1 MEFENTIGLETHV
14 QLKTK
19 TKMFCSCRLQTG
31 CEPNVNVCPVCLGY
45 PGALPV
51 INREAVK
58 LTVMSGMMLGC
69 EVSRHATFDRKNYFY
84 PDMAKDYQISEN
96 GQPLCIG
103 GGVEIT
109 LPDGSRKFIRINHI
123 HLEEDAAKINHYATT
138 SGVDFNRGGTP
149 LMEIVSEPDLASADE
164 AIAYLTALKEML
176 VYAGVSDCNLEEGNM
191 RSDVNISIRP
201 QGAKELGTKV
211 EIKNMNSF
219 SGIHAALEF
228 EARRQRECVAHGV
241 EIVQETRRWDPE
253 ALETASMRSK
263 ENAHDYRYFPE
274 PDLVPVELSAAQI
287 DEWRRLL
294 PEQPEARRLRMI
306 ADYGIAE
313 YDAEVLSQHKANAD
327 FFEAAARGLDK
338 KAAKALC
345 NLFMSDVMALMN
357 ASGKAVAE
365 SAMTPAALASL
376 VQLSL
381 AGTINGPT
389 LKELLPEIFE
399 KGGDPAAIVKE
410 RGLGA
415 VSDDA
420 ALEKFVDE
428 AIAANPGPVAD
439 YKAGKKAA
447 AGFFVGQ
454 VMKLSKGKADPK
466 KVGGIVARKLAALGV
481 ALLLAFFLGCT
492 SFNLM
497 SVGHFVDEGGNVI
510 KVEYGKGDEDHVTTF
525 RSPANGRELE
535 FTSKLRV
542 KVYLPDGDMFM
553 AFQCMNTLGSGTMYR
568 SDDREWM
575 FHANGFTSKVFRYD
589 PPVDDYLLVFEG
601 VICNDGNDKP
611 LSGGGGGWTRV
622 K

>member
-19 TKMFCSCRLQTG
+19 TKMFCSCLLKTG
-31 CEPNVNVCPVCLGY
+31 CEPNTNVCPVCLGY

-51 INREAVK
+51 MNKEAVK
-58 LTVMSGMMLGC
+58 LTVLSGMMLGC
-69 EVSRHATFDRKNYFY
+69 EVNRHATFDRKNYFY

-96 GQPLCIG
+96 GNPLCLG

-109 LPDGSRKFIRINHI
+109 RADGTKKFIRINHI

-149 LMEIVSEPDLASADE
+149 LMEIVSEPDMESADD
-164 AIAYLTALKEML
+164 AILYLTALKEML

-201 QGAKELGTKV
+201 KTGEGLPTKPDGRIDYSRLGTKV

-219 SGIHAALEF
+219 SGIHAALVH
-228 EARRQRECVAHGV
+228 EAKRQRECMAHSIP
-241 EIVQETRRWDPE
+241 IVQETRRWDAE
-253 ALETASMRSK
+253 AMETASMRSK

-274 PDLVPVELSAAQI
+274 PDLVPVELSDEQVA
-287 DEWRRLL
+287 EWRKLL
-294 PEQPEARRLRMI
+294 PEKPEARRARMV

-327 FFEAAARGLDK
+327 YFENACGVL
-338 KAAKALC
+338 KAKVEGEGEQRKVFKSLC

-357 ASGKAVAE
+357 ASGKTIGECAL
-365 SAMTPAALASL
+365 TPAALAALVSL
-376 VQLSL
+376 S
-381 AGTINGPT
+381 AKGTINGPT

-399 KGGDPAAIVKE
+399 KGGDPEAIVKE

-415 VSDDA
+415 VSDTA
-420 ALEKFVDE
+420 ALEAFVDQ

-439 YKAGKKAA
+439 FKAGKKAA

-466 KVGGIVARKLAALGV
+466 IVGGLVVRKLAAL
-481 ALLLAFFLGCT
+481 
-492 SFNLM
+492 
-497 SVGHFVDEGGNVI
+497 
-510 KVEYGKGDEDHVTTF
+510 
-525 RSPANGRELE
+525 
-535 FTSKLRV
+535 
-542 KVYLPDGDMFM
+542 
-553 AFQCMNTLGSGTMYR
+553 
-568 SDDREWM
+568 
-575 FHANGFTSKVFRYD
+575 
-589 PPVDDYLLVFEG
+589 
-601 VICNDGNDKP
+601 
-611 LSGGGGGWTRV
+611 
-622 K
+622 